1 VVLSKSLL
9 AVIVGVR
16 RAVTTEEVAMAL
28 ETVHGLE
35 AGTFCV
41 HCHKP
46 EDFLLYFTSRED
58 RDRVLR
64 DEVLASPYFPLLLLP
79 WPRRMHA
86 ASGGLYVHTEVE
98 IEGIPANSW
107 SLTTAETVLA
117 PSAWVK
123 RLHPLTRRHG
133 HLQAHGLVFGPG
145 HDSAGGGSPRHR
157 ARRTAISGGH
167 GGANGGGGASTHQ
180 HLGISAARPRD

>member
-1 VVLSKSLL
+1 VAPVLPEVLRAVEVSRPRRGADEQVVPLGLRSEQRATADGGKLATRPARAVCVLPRTPEMDEAEVALSKSLL
-9 AVIVGVR
+9 AVIIGVR

-64 DEVLASPYFPLLLLP
+64 DEVLASPYFRLLLRP
-79 WPRRMHA
+79 WSRRTHA
-86 ASGGLYVHTEVE
+86 ASGGLCVHTEVE
-98 IEGIPANSW
+98 IEGIPANVW
-107 SLTTAETVLA
+107 SLATAETVLA
-117 PSAWVK
+117 PSA
-123 RLHPLTRRHG
+123 
-133 HLQAHGLVFGPG
+133 
-145 HDSAGGGSPRHR
+145 
-157 ARRTAISGGH
+157 
-167 GGANGGGGASTHQ
+167 
-180 HLGISAARPRD
+180 